1 MERVCFCDLVI
12 KQLIISPFFHP
23 DFLSRTQ
30 VLSKALEKYLNGIAL
45 ETKLSDF
52 LNVEAVKGLLSFT
65 EFEEDI
71 YDKDDD
77 EMKEIK
83 TERQKNR
90 QTIA

>member
-1 MERVCFCDLVI
+1 MYQFSGAKI
-12 KQLIISPFFHP
+12 
-23 DFLSRTQ
+23 
-30 VLSKALEKYLNGIAL
+30 LEKYLNGIAL

-83 TERQKNR
+83 IESSIGRFVRIRNPYGSNSHK
-90 QTIA
+90 